1 MAKKFN
7 DKDGH
12 WITTKDGKHIFIQ
25 EDLID
30 KQDREI
36 KEQQKLT
43 NDLAI
48 QHNQIQ
54 ANQPTGQAV
63 DYSKVGTRSAAVV
76 QFEKDTGLKVKFD
89 PDDDNICTKTNL
101 YMVLNTIADLKR
113 RYPRQLRFLKAVGSY
128 HETPSL
134 MGGVSMAQANM
145 KTNEIEIH
153 DYVFSMHNPILEKM
167 YKSSTVGGNNYHPK
181 GTTAKDVLT
190 HELGHI
196 MFNEY
201 IGRLNRRLTGHD
213 WADMFDVSLWARNQQ
228 GAGSG
233 TTAKYI
239 QGEINKALTTAL
251 QATPQPNV
259 LGYANPK
266 FNHPTAISGYAA
278 VNPHE
283 LMAEAVADYIANGPK
298 ASPLSKELVKLLHL

>member
-1 MAKKFN
+1 MAKFN
-7 DKDGH
+7 GNEGH
-12 WITTKDGKHIFIQ
+12 WITTKDGRHIFID

-30 KQDREI
+30 KQEREI
-36 KEQQKLT
+36 KEQQALT
-43 NDLAI
+43 KSLSTY
-48 QHNQIQ
+48 QNQVNV
-54 ANQPTGQAV
+54 NQSV
-63 DYSKVGTRSAAVV
+63 DYSKVGSRSAAVA

-101 YMVLNTIADLKR
+101 YMVLNTIGDLKR
-113 RYPRQLRFLKAVGSY
+113 RYPKQLRFLKSVGSY
-128 HETPSL
+128 HETPNL
-134 MGGVSMAQANM
+134 LGGVSMAQANT
-145 KTNEIEIH
+145 KTNEIEIN
-153 DYVFSMHNPILEKM
+153 DYIFSMHNPILENM
-167 YKSSTVGGNNYHPK
+167 YKGSTAGSNPYHPK
-181 GTTAKDVLT
+181 GTTARDVLT

-233 TTAKYI
+233 TTATYI
-239 QGEINKALTTAL
+239 QKEMYKALTNAL
-251 QATPQPNV
+251 QATPQHNV

-266 FNHPTAISGYAA
+266 FKHPTAISGYAA
-278 VNPHE
+278 TNPHE
-283 LMAEAVADYIANGPK
+283 LMAEAVSDWVANGDK